1 MTRHT
6 KCHGPSHMTA
16 QNILSVMAINEIQ
29 DFTILALILNFMSSR
44 IKQISNYHRKLD
56 YKTAST

>member
-1 MTRHT
+1 
-6 KCHGPSHMTA
+6 MTA